1 MSAAIDEVL
10 ALVRPDLQAFAGYS
24 SARSAAVQGEVW
36 LNANESAWANAADPA
51 GSSRR
56 YPEPQPLALREG
68 LAALYGVTPQQLL
81 IGRGSDEAIDL
92 LVRALCVPGRDGVLV
107 TPPVFGMYAVC
118 ARLQGAALIEVPLV
132 DSEDGLRTDLDAVI
146 DAAKAQGAKLA
157 GSHFYTALI
166 LINGLVVIGL
176 HNGGPFGTARRQSL
190 QREGASGGKQY

>member
-1 MSAAIDEVL
+1 MSAAIDDVL

-36 LNANESAWANAADPA
+36 LNANESAWANPADAA

-118 ARLQGAALIEVPLV
+118 ARLQGAIRQALSPRFVPDEIV
-132 DSEDGLRTDLDAVI
+132 QVAEIPRTLSGKKQELPIKKLMLGQPLDKVVNKEAMANPGCLDWYVGF
-146 DAAKAQGAKLA
+146 AAQHAKAQAA
-157 GSHFYTALI
+157 
-166 LINGLVVIGL
+166 
-176 HNGGPFGTARRQSL
+176 
-190 QREGASGGKQY
+190 